1 MAVLGRDFDLLVDHG
16 RFFSL
21 LGLWFLGPALDTIAR
36 KPGHDKATRLF
47 GNKGG
52 LEQRRP
58 DRHCLVLPTL
68 CSEAET

>member
-1 MAVLGRDFDLLVDHG
+1 MA

-21 LGLWFLGPALDTIAR
+21 LYRGFLVRHSDTIAR
-36 KPGHDKATRLF
+36 KPGHDKATRLS
-47 GNKGG
+47 GNKRG

-68 CSEAET
+68 CSQAEI

>member
-1 MAVLGRDFDLLVDHG
+1 MG

-21 LGLWFLGPALDTIAR
+21 FDLWFLGPVLDTITR
-36 KPGHDKATRLF
+36 KPGRDKAICPL

-58 DRHCLVLPTL
+58 DRHCLVLPSL
-68 CSEAET
+68 CSRPEN